1 MQGYQ
6 RKCAYVATQG
16 PLPNTTY
23 DFWRMVWEM
32 NSCCVIMLTNLVE
45 KSRVQIVCGE
55 RLCITYT
62 YTYMGVSVP
71 YSSLLTLCYSGIL

>member
-1 MQGYQ
+1 M
-6 RKCAYVATQG
+6 ATQG

-45 KSRVQIVCGE
+45 KSRVCV
-55 RLCITYT
+55 LAALP
-62 YTYMGVSVP
+62 YMRPAVADTAWICTASLA
-71 YSSLLTLCYSGIL
+71 SS